1 MITVGMIKHL
11 LNHIPDDYLVDI
23 DYPERLIVNYTL
35 SSTVI
40 NDKTKNIITLKTIN
54 LVSLLSEI
62 VYNHKKRNKILTV
75 SEFIKLIKED
85 KNIFSTY
92 LSVRENSCGNDES
105 LFNIDENIKKMLV
118 YKLQD
123 GFNELKDIFN
133 QIFEDEY
140 SLDNWALMDKL
151 NNKLLEIIRR

>member
-35 SSTVI
+35 SSIVI

-62 VYNHKKRNKILTV
+62 VYNHKKQNKILTV

-85 KNIFSTY
+85 KNICSTY
-92 LSVRENSCGNDES
+92 LSVRENSCSNDNS
-105 LFNIDENIKKMLV
+105 LFNIDENIKKMLI

-123 GFNELKDIFN
+123 SFNELKDIFN
-133 QIFEDEY
+133 KIFEDEY
-140 SLDNWALMDKL
+140 SLNDWALMDKL